1 MLKPSLGEPT
11 PRASAGEAKEC
22 NIRASKTKEIGI
34 ERHAAIA
41 ACAAPIND
49 EKESQPKFN
58 IIFVTHMKI
67 VAFVPGKTGH
77 NVPVTPAASVARSS
91 ARTKRLITP
100 SKANSI
106 ISGQSSLRHLDVM
119 IAMMEYCE
127 VATKHKVQPQIVLP
141 HWNFK

>member
-1 MLKPSLGEPT
+1 MRLPIT
-11 PRASAGEAKEC
+11 SAGEAKEC
-22 NIRASKTKEIGI
+22 SIRESKTKERGI

-58 IIFVTHMKI
+58 IILVTHMKT
-67 VAFVPGKTGH
+67 VAFAPGKTGH
-77 NVPVTPAASVARSS
+77 NVPVTSAISVVARSS

-106 ISGQSSLRHLDVM
+106 ISEQSSLRHLDVM

-141 HWNFK
+141 AI